1 MASVMSLCNPARVV
15 ASFARRVPSTRA
27 LSLSAREAPPHT
39 RAQPQVT
46 STFPPK
52 KPASTKPP
60 PSSSFSSSSSSS
72 SNSPD
77 DEDKK
82 KKPLQK
88 PRNEAIRHRFVRL
101 VNPETGA
108 LDPPTDIKEILARV
122 DRKRQYLELV
132 TETPEPI
139 VKFINVKDMY
149 NRDKAKHVQQQLG
162 RAPEEKEVQLTWGV
176 DAGDLA
182 YKLRKARSELKD
194 GNRVSLVFAPKKGQ
208 ARPTPEEQT
217 KMVDEALRL
226 LEDVGRE
233 RKEREVRKEIVAL
246 FLEGL
251 RGKQV
256 HELKW
261 AYTGDESWTGLKGA
275 LNALRGGGRVDVVFS
290 LPPPPKAA
298 RRDPA
303 LKEKVVDPDV
313 VKERF
318 IKAIHQ
324 LTELGREW
332 KIRDSRKTSVVVHLE
347 PKEPDTP

>member
-1 MASVMSLCNPARVV
+1 MASVVRITSAHNAATITRRLATTRTLSSTTRQFPAYARVQPQ
-15 ASFARRVPSTRA
+15 ASTSRPQTPASAKPAPST
-27 LSLSAREAPPHT
+27 SSD
-39 RAQPQVT
+39 
-46 STFPPK
+46 ST
-52 KPASTKPP
+52 
-60 PSSSFSSSSSSS
+60 
-72 SNSPD
+72 SPD
-77 DEDKK
+77 EGDKK

-88 PRNEAIRHRFVRL
+88 PRNEAIRYRFVRL

-108 LDPPTDIKEILARV
+108 LDPPAPLKDILARV

-132 TETPEPI
+132 IEKPEPI
-139 VKFINVKDMY
+139 VKFINVKDLY
-149 NRDKAKHVQQQLG
+149 NRDKAKRVQQVLG

-217 KMVDEALRL
+217 KIVDEALRL

-233 RKEREVRKEIVAL
+233 RKERDVRKEVVAL
-246 FLEGL
+246 FLEGI

-261 AYTGDESWTGLKGA
+261 AYTGDELWTGLKGA
-275 LNALRGGGRVDVVFS
+275 LNALRKGGRVDVVFA

-298 RRDPA
+298 KGDPT
-303 LKEKVVDPDV
+303 LEEKVVNPDL

-318 IKAIHQ
+318 IAAIHQ

-332 KIRDSRKTSVVVHLE
+332 KGRDTRKTSVIVHLE
-347 PKEPDTP
+347 SIEETTP